1 MPKHANAS
9 IFDED
14 SVTSA
19 THFLQDIIRQRTEM
33 PRTLEYLLSDGK
45 DSLRRAESLISTA
58 SAVFLTGIGAS
69 WNAALC
75 AGSLF
80 QQNGRPVY
88 MQEAGDLLHFTT
100 LPTRSVIVAISR
112 TGRSI
117 EIVQLLDKAEAAGAR
132 VVGVTNVADSPL
144 ARRAEVALRVPT
156 LLDHAISVNAYSS
169 LLIAASALAYSEA
182 TGFTSIAHAL
192 FRAFEAAARSRELW
206 QNQLENSAWLEAN
219 ANYYFL
225 ARGGSFGTC
234 HQARLLWEEAVKMPA
249 TSMSTSGF
257 RHGPQEI
264 VTEGMRLCLWIDQQ
278 RMREADLAVAR
289 DLRELGASVMVI
301 GEGLPPDTADLVC
314 QLPASPP
321 HWQFAIDM
329 LPIQLAAE
337 RLSSL
342 RGVDCDSFR
351 ICSYVVE
358 NEYGLAHKKAE
369 APSAD

>member
-1 MPKHANAS
+1 MS
-9 IFDED
+9 VED

-33 PRTLEYLLSDGK
+33 PRTLEYLLGDGK
-45 DSLRRAESLISTA
+45 DSLGEAESLISNA
-58 SAVFLTGIGAS
+58 PAVFLTGIGAS

-80 QQNGRPVY
+80 QHNSRPVY
-88 MQEAGDLLHFTT
+88 PQEAGDLLHFTT
-100 LPTRSVIVAISR
+100 IPPRSVIIAISR

-117 EIVQLLDKAEAAGAR
+117 EIVQLLDKAEAAGAS
-132 VVGVTNVADSPL
+132 VVGVTNVADGPL
-144 ARRAEVALRVPT
+144 ARRAEVALRVPA

-169 LLIAASALAYSEA
+169 LLIAAGALACSGA
-182 TGFTSIAHAL
+182 TGFASIGYPL
-192 FRAFEAAARSRELW
+192 FRAFEAAGKSLELW
-206 QNQLENSAWLEAN
+206 QNQIENSAWLEPK

-225 ARGGSFGTC
+225 ARGGSIGTC

-264 VTEGMRLCLWIDQQ
+264 VTEGMRFCLWIDQQ

-289 DLRELGASVMVI
+289 DLRELGASVMLI
-301 GEGLPPDTADLVC
+301 GEGLPPDAADLLC
-314 QLPASPP
+314 QLPTAPP
-321 HWQFAIDM
+321 HWQFVIDM

-337 RLSSL
+337 RLSRL

-358 NEYGLAHKKAE
+358 DEYGLAPKKAE
-369 APSAD
+369 APGAD